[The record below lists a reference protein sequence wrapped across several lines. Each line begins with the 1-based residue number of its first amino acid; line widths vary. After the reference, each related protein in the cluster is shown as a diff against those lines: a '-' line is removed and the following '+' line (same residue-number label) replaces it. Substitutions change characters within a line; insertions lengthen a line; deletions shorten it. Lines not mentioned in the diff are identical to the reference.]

1 MTYIWTAWL
10 AGLAGSFAALEYYAI
25 KHDLA
30 TLSQFIAD
38 LNKHWPL
45 TSTLFGVLMGGLA
58 VHFFWHWNPK

>member
-1 MTYIWTAWL
+1 MGYVWTVWL
-10 AGLAGSFAALEYYAI
+10 ASLAGSFWALESYAI
-25 KHDLA
+25 RHDYP

-38 LNKHWPL
+38 INKAWPL